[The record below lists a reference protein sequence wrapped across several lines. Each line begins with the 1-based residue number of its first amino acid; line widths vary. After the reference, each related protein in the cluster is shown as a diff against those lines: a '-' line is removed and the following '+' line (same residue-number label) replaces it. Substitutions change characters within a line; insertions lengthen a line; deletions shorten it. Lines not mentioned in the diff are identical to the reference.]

1 MHTNDHHSVQ
11 FWQKFYLQI
20 FFFFIFRLALSNFS
34 LSSSLLLSSSLSCLS
49 ISSGLLKLN
58 LVQKDKIPQNN
69 TMCETHTVQKVK
81 NIIHLSTSSF
91 LKTTPF
97 GRFAHFLQIL
107 FTAKTWSQISKKN
120 MRPLNEKLWFHICTT
135 STTVQGTSDIWWRNL
150 FSEKRLSPRFSAFGQ
165 WATQIWIP
173 EASIQEGVMNSP
185 ARLVRGV
192 WPSWCH
198 DVKSVRV
205 CRVFKN
211 GEGKLM
217 LNFGLQTYFLCY

>member
-1 MHTNDHHSVQ
+1 MITIQYSSDKN
-11 FWQKFYLQI
+11 FIYKFI

-81 NIIHLSTSSF
+81 NIIHLSTSSS

-135 STTVQGTSDIWWRNL
+135 STTVEGTSDIWWRNL

-165 WATQIWIP
+165 WAIQIWIL
-173 EASIQEGVMNSP
+173 EASITSSEI
-185 ARLVRGV
+185 L
-192 WPSWCH
+192 
-198 DVKSVRV
+198 K
-205 CRVFKN
+205 
-211 GEGKLM
+211 E
-217 LNFGLQTYFLCY
+217 LC